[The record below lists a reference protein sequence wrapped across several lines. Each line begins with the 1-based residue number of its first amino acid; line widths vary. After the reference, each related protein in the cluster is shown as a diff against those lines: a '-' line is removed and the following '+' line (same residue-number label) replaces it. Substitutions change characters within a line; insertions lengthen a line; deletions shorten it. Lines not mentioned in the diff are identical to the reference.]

1 MELLRIIR
9 EFSRHGMIWL
19 SVLLGLLSGVSG
31 SAIINIVR
39 RALHG
44 GGETGWSLLALE
56 FGGLALATALA
67 RIASSAMLVAL
78 GARTVADLQ
87 RRLSHQ
93 ILACSMRQLEQI
105 GSHRLMVTL
114 TNDITAITAAITSL
128 PVVVANGA
136 TVIGCLVY
144 MAWLSWREL
153 GWVLAA
159 MAVGLPTYLAAMRLG
174 ARRQML
180 AREIEDSLFKSF
192 RGVTQG
198 TKELKMRRA
207 RRDGFIAVLEAAA
220 ERYRRLRIEFMMIF
234 LGGASWGSLLFY
246 IAVGVVLF
254 AAGGDNAQGV
264 KTGYVLALLFMMGPL
279 QIVLNSVPSLT
290 QAEVSVEK
298 IKRLG
303 ISLAGGRA
311 EAGAADAPAAL
322 PAWERLELRG
332 VVLRYP
338 PQEADEAQFTLGP
351 IDLELRRGE
360 IVFLAGGNGS
370 GKTTLAKVMVGLY
383 PPDAGELLV
392 DGTPVDDGNRDEFRQ
407 RFSIVFS
414 DHFLFEEL
422 FGFERSDLE
431 VRARKY
437 LADLRLKHKVRIEA
451 GRLTTIDL
459 SQGQRKR
466 LALLVAFL
474 EDSPVFVFD
483 EWAADQDPEFRN
495 IFYHQLLP
503 ELRARG
509 KTVLVISHD
518 ERYFGVGD
526 RIVQLEYGRLA
537 EVWSPPTEGLL
548 KQAR

>member
-9 EFSRHGMIWL
+9 EFSRHGMMSL
-19 SVLLGLLSGVSG
+19 SVLLGLLSGASG

-39 RALHG
+39 RALHRG
-44 GGETGWSLLALE
+44 DAAGWSLLAWE
-56 FGGLALATALA
+56 FGGLALATAVA

-87 RRLSHQ
+87 RQLSHK
-93 ILACSMRQLEQI
+93 ILACNMRHLEEI

-114 TNDITAITAAITSL
+114 TNDIAAITAAITSL
-128 PVVVANGA
+128 PVVVANAA
-136 TVIGCLVY
+136 TVLGCLVY
-144 MAWLSWREL
+144 MAWLSWGEL
-153 GWVLAA
+153 IWVLAA
-159 MAVGLPTYLAAMRLG
+159 MAIGLPTYLTAMRFG
-174 ARRQML
+174 SKRQMQ
-180 AREIEDSLFKSF
+180 AREIEDSLFKAF

-207 RRDGFIAVLEAAA
+207 RRAGFIAVLEAAA

-246 IAVGVVLF
+246 VAVGVVLF
-254 AAGGDNAQGV
+254 AAGGDNANGV

-279 QIVLNSVPSLT
+279 QIVLNSIPSLT
-290 QAEVSVEK
+290 QAEVSVQK

-311 EAGAADAPAAL
+311 ETGAEGPQPAL
-322 PAWERLELRG
+322 PGWERLELKG

-338 PQEADEAQFTLGP
+338 PQDADEEQFTLGP

-370 GKTTLAKVMVGLY
+370 GKTTLAKVLVGLY
-383 PPDAGELLV
+383 PPDAGEIIV
-392 DGTPVDDGNRDEFRQ
+392 DGERIDDGNRDEFRQ

-422 FGFERSDLE
+422 FGVERADLE
-431 VRARKY
+431 ARARKY

-451 GRLTTIDL
+451 GRLSTIDL

-483 EWAADQDPEFRN
+483 EWAADQDPEFRS
-495 IFYHQLLP
+495 IFYHHLLP

-526 RIVQLEYGRLA
+526 RIVQLEYGKLA
-537 EVWSPPTEGLL
+537 EVWSPAAEVLER
-548 KQAR
+548 AR